1 MFCGYGAAMNR
12 AQLIG
17 MLLVGAA
24 LVSGGTAAQS
34 VPATG
39 STGDVASTGPVPEQ
53 AHALK
58 LLEGAEARAR
68 GMQDP
73 ATRSLFLWQIGT
85 AYASSDQKRA
95 SALLRDAFKQTLSL
109 PPGQGSWT
117 ERGQL
122 QGWILRTLLMVDESQ
137 AVELAGQ
144 ADAAARH
151 DLLVARIGR
160 EKDIARQMQLVQQAG
175 KSPDFPYEAVIEL
188 MRMYPAKR
196 PAIFAAAE
204 ASYLLEKAP
213 SEGGQYEDLST
224 YVVRYW
230 ASLPRNDVLT
240 AMDQILAKAKSDT
253 RVYCIGAGL
262 PLGGAKTLIFDN
274 AYQYRLF
281 EFLPILE
288 QLDSGKAQDLR
299 KREPA
304 VKAPLS
310 KYPKGLASFTDNSVE
325 LNGPLLD
332 SLYITSNRASAT
344 QYVKGQKMLWQA
356 LHQVAKRNSLAPI
369 KGLPAR
375 FGGLYLRSEGLLWI
389 AGFSVGWWGPH
400 PSIDA
405 THELIDLLPGLPPL
419 EAGRSAVKAAEI
431 ADHWED
437 KAAAG
442 KALNAGAVA
451 ANALLQQERNEP
463 GFRQK
468 LPVFQPAAQIYFQL
482 VAFGSRFSRAWTE
495 KMLEEIPDS
504 DMRGLMTIVYARAL
518 LSQHSDLHLN

>member
-1 MFCGYGAAMNR
+1 
-12 AQLIG
+12 
-17 MLLVGAA
+17 
-24 LVSGGTAAQS
+24 
-34 VPATG
+34 
-39 STGDVASTGPVPEQ
+39 
-53 AHALK
+53 
-58 LLEGAEARAR
+58 
-68 GMQDP
+68 
-73 ATRSLFLWQIGT
+73 
-85 AYASSDQKRA
+85 
-95 SALLRDAFKQTLSL
+95 
-109 PPGQGSWT
+109 
-117 ERGQL
+117 
-122 QGWILRTLLMVDESQ
+122 
-137 AVELAGQ
+137 
-144 ADAAARH
+144 
-151 DLLVARIGR
+151 
-160 EKDIARQMQLVQQAG
+160 
-175 KSPDFPYEAVIEL
+175 
-188 MRMYPAKR
+188 
-196 PAIFAAAE
+196 
-204 ASYLLEKAP
+204 
-213 SEGGQYEDLST
+213 
-224 YVVRYW
+224 
-230 ASLPRNDVLT
+230 
-240 AMDQILAKAKSDT
+240 
-253 RVYCIGAGL
+253 
-262 PLGGAKTLIFDN
+262 
-274 AYQYRLF
+274 
-281 EFLPILE
+281 
-288 QLDSGKAQDLR
+288 
-299 KREPA
+299 
-304 VKAPLS
+304 
-310 KYPKGLASFTDNSVE
+310 VE

-375 FGGLYLRSEGLLWI
+375 FGGQYLRSEGLLWI